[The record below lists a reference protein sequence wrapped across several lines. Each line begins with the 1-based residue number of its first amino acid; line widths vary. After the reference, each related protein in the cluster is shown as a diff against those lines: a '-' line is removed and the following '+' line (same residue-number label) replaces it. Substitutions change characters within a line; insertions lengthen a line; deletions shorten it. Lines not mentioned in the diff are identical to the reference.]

1 MWAAGILL
9 ALLAAGGARA
19 DLGHIGS
26 EASAVAAP
34 IRAPVANVAELLMLA
49 AGPAALALFL
59 WRRWDRLEKAP
70 SPPSI
75 GPLVGGLVFLGML
88 MAGAFGGLLASQ
100 FLPETADGETEP
112 LWVSATRLSGS
123 FGAQILF
130 IAACWPVWRPDRA
143 RGVPGPRPRSALTA
157 ALLGLG
163 ALVLFW
169 PMVNFTVQ
177 AAGFAIELLGGPP
190 AEPVGHETLARL
202 LESPRDVWLWVI
214 GFLVIVPGPILEE
227 ILYRG
232 VLQRAVRALVH
243 DRWLGIVGTSLIFSV
258 MHADVAQPQAVA
270 GIFVLSLGFG
280 WAYERT
286 GRLIAPIV
294 MHMLFNAANV
304 ALTFV

>member
-1 MWAAGILL
+1 M
-9 ALLAAGGARA
+9 
-19 DLGHIGS
+19 GHIGS
-26 EASAVAAP
+26 EAPVVAAP
-34 IRAPVANVAELLMLA
+34 KGMPVPSVAELVMLA

-59 WRRWDRLEKAP
+59 WRRWDRLEKVP
-70 SPPSI
+70 SPPPI
-75 GPLVGGLVFLGML
+75 VPLAGGLVFLGML

-100 FLPETADGETEP
+100 FLPETAEGETEP
-112 LWVSATRLSGS
+112 LWISVSRLAGT
-123 FGAQILF
+123 FGAQVLF

-143 RGVPGPRPRSALTA
+143 KGAPGPPPRGAASASLI
-157 ALLGLG
+157 GLG

-190 AEPVGHETLARL
+190 AEPVGHDTLVRL
-202 LESPRDVWLWVI
+202 LESPRDVWFWVI
-214 GFLVIVPGPILEE
+214 GVLVIVPGPILEE

-232 VLQRAVRALVH
+232 ILQRTVRGLVH
-243 DRWLGIVGTSLIFSV
+243 GRWLAIGATSVIFSV

-286 GRLIAPIV
+286 GRLLAPMV

-304 ALTFV
+304 ALTLL